1 MGGGAQLPRCFRVGT
16 GEFKLLSCSCRPI
29 RRAREKACP
38 MAGLQKGHMLTR
50 RGKGGY
56 CFTHGETGALPGTRV
71 AGLLASVCS
80 DYNLMLASLL
90 ADATVGFTIDGA

>member
-1 MGGGAQLPRCFRVGT
+1 MGGGAQLPRWFRVET
-16 GEFKLLSCSCRPI
+16 GESKLHSCSCRPI

-38 MAGLQKGHMLTR
+38 MAGLQNGYMLTS
-50 RGKGGY
+50 RGKDGY
-56 CFTHGETGALPGTRV
+56 CFTQTGALPGTRV

-90 ADATVGFTIDGA
+90 ADATLGFTTDGA

>member
-1 MGGGAQLPRCFRVGT
+1 MGGGAQLPCCFRVET

-38 MAGLQKGHMLTR
+38 MAGLQNGHMLTS
-50 RGKGGY
+50 GGNGGY
-56 CFTHGETGALPGTRV
+56 CFIHGKTGTLPGTRV

-90 ADATVGFTIDGA
+90 ADATVGFTTDGA